1 MRKIIEKALAKG
13 AERCEVF
20 YLNSLETE
28 VEYEASKLKNLSNTE
43 ETGFALRLVK
53 DGRMGFATTTKADGL
68 DRLVDD
74 AIATSACGETVEFA
88 FAGASDA
95 SDVAGAKLVDE
106 RIKELSIEEMMKRSE
121 DAIAKVLDYE
131 GEINAESGTKRRIQT
146 TSVATSEG
154 FESTQ
159 ERTLYQF
166 YIAGRLIEGDN
177 MLDAGGYYGGTSMD
191 AGGPKLG
198 DEAIEDFRNGRTNVN
213 VTGGPTTV
221 ILTPRAVAD
230 VMLTMNYGVDGS
242 IVERGISPLTGKLG
256 ETIFDERVS
265 LYDDGLME
273 TGYSSALFDDE
284 GVPMQRTTLVNGGVL
299 RNFLTD
305 LRTAAKLDLPHTGNG
320 LRLKRLIQTKDLGK
334 MPTTEITNWEMAGGD
349 TPYAEL
355 LAGVGDGVI
364 VDSIM
369 GIMMGNLVAGD
380 FSGNVAFGLKVEGG
394 KIVGRV
400 KDTMIA
406 GNIYKLLK
414 DQLVDLSSEVTRVGL
429 MGFIGSHRYPHLLL
443 KDVSISSKG

>member
-1 MRKIIEKALAKG
+1 MKKIIEKALAKG

-20 YLNSLETE
+20 YLSSLDTE

-43 ETGFALRLVK
+43 EMGFALRLVK
-53 DGRMGFATTTKADGL
+53 DGRMGYATTTKADGL

-74 AIATSACGETVEFA
+74 AIATSACGETAEFG
-88 FAGASDA
+88 FAGAT
-95 SDVAGAKLVDE
+95 DVTGAELVDA

-121 DAIAKVLDYE
+121 DAIAKLLDYE

-146 TSVATSEG
+146 VSVETSEG

-166 YIAGRLIEGDN
+166 YISGRLIEGDN
-177 MLDAGGYYGGTSMD
+177 MLDAGGYYGGTAMD
-191 AGGPKLG
+191 VGGPKLV
-198 DEAIEDFRNGRTNVN
+198 DETIADFRNGRTNVD
-213 VTGGPTTV
+213 VSSGPTTV

-230 VMLTMNYGVDGS
+230 VMMTMNYGVNGS
-242 IVERGISPLTGKLG
+242 IVERKISPLTDKMG

-273 TGYSSALFDDE
+273 TGYSSARFDDE
-284 GVPMQRTTLVNGGVL
+284 GVPMQRTTLVESGVL
-299 RNFLTD
+299 RSFLTD
-305 LRTAAKLDLPHTGNG
+305 LRTAAKLDLPLTGNG
-320 LRLKRLIQTKDLGK
+320 LKLKRLIQTKELGK
-334 MPTTEITNWEMAGGD
+334 MPTVDITNWDMAGGE
-349 TPYAEL
+349 TPYAEM

-380 FSGNVAFGLKVEGG
+380 FAGNVVLGFKVEGG
-394 KIVGRV
+394 KMVGRV

-406 GNIYKLLK
+406 GNVYKLLK
-414 DQLVDLSSEVTRVGL
+414 GQLVDLSSEVTRVGL
-429 MGFIGSHRYPHLLL
+429 MGFIGSHNYPHLLL

>member
-1 MRKIIEKALAKG
+1 MKKIIEKALAKG

-43 ETGFALRLVK
+43 ETGHALRLVK
-53 DGRMGFATTTKADGL
+53 DGRMGYATTTKADGL

-74 AIATSACGETVEFA
+74 AIATSACGESVEFG
-88 FAGASDA
+88 FAGAA
-95 SDVAGAKLVDE
+95 DVGDAKLVDE
-106 RIKELSIEEMMKRSE
+106 RIKGLSVEEMMKRSE
-121 DAIAKVLDYE
+121 DAIAKLLDYE
-131 GEINAESGTKRRIQT
+131 GEINAESGTKRRVQT
-146 TSVATSEG
+146 VSVATSEG

-166 YIAGRLIEGDN
+166 YVGGRLIEGDN
-177 MLDAGGYYGGTSMD
+177 MLDAGGYYGGTTMD
-191 AGGPKLG
+191 AGGPKLV
-198 DEAIEDFRNGRTNVN
+198 DETIEDFTNGRTNVN
-213 VTGGPTTV
+213 VTSGPTTV

-230 VMLTMNYGVDGS
+230 VMLTMNYGVNGS

-273 TGYSSALFDDE
+273 TGYSSAFFDDE
-284 GVPMQRTTLVNGGVL
+284 GVPMQRTALVESGVL
-299 RNFLTD
+299 KNFLTD
-305 LRTAAKLDLPHTGNG
+305 LRTAAKLDLPLTGNG
-320 LRLKRLIQTKDLGK
+320 LKLKRLIQTKELGK
-334 MPTTEITNWEMAGGD
+334 MPAPEITNWEMDGGD

-355 LAGVGDGVI
+355 LAGVADGVI

-380 FSGNVAFGLKVEGG
+380 FAGNVAFGFKVEGG
-394 KIVGRV
+394 KKVGRV

-406 GNIYKLLK
+406 GNVYKLLK

-429 MGFIGSHRYPHLLL
+429 MGGIGSHRYPHLLL
-443 KDVSISSKG
+443 KEVSISSKG